1 MNEDEIPEA
10 GASESPESLVSLID
24 QLIEPAA
31 PLPVPMVPQ
40 TWGWAVL
47 AALLVA
53 ALVAGLWRWH
63 QSRVANAYRRT
74 ALAALAQA
82 ATTAELAAILRRAAL
97 AAYPRAEVA
106 SLTGHD
112 WTAFLSRSG
121 KRDFPDAAGEEL
133 RRAPY
138 RSPDAAPSRA
148 LRDAASD
155 WLRTHRTDAKGNA
168 AGKTTAKATAKLTPT
183 TAGEGTA

>member
-1 MNEDEIPEA
+1 
-10 GASESPESLVSLID
+10 
-24 QLIEPAA
+24 
-31 PLPVPMVPQ
+31 MVPQ

-138 RSPDAAPSRA
+138 RGPDAAPSRA

-155 WLRTHRTDAKGNA
+155 WLRTHRTDAKGIA
-168 AGKTTAKATAKLTPT
+168 AGKAAGNTTAKATRT